1 MIRISKESQYGLRA
15 MVHIAKYSGKTKLC
29 SVREISQKE
38 GIPFDFLEKII
49 AKLEKADFIK
59 GKKGLQGG
67 YILAK
72 KASKISAKD
81 ILAVLEGNT
90 NLVEC
95 GLCDRS
101 AKCVAKNAWHKLQ
114 TSLDKTLKSIKLS
127 NLA

>member
-1 MIRISKESQYGLRA
+1 
-15 MVHIAKYSGKTKLC
+15 MVYIAKYSGKAKLC

-49 AKLEKADFIK
+49 AKLERADFIK

-72 KASKISAKD
+72 KASKISARD

>member
-1 MIRISKESQYGLRA
+1 
-15 MVHIAKYSGKTKLC
+15 MVHIAKYSGKAKLC

-49 AKLEKADFIK
+49 AKLERADFVK

-72 KASKISAKD
+72 KASKISARD

-95 GLCDRS
+95 GLCGRS
-101 AKCVAKNAWHKLQ
+101 AKCVAKNVWHKLQ